1 MKLLT
6 RNTDYGI
13 RALCFIAKAKVR
25 VVPVPELVKAL
36 KIPRPFLRK
45 ILQALTKN
53 GFIRSYKGIGGGFEL
68 AVPANKL
75 YIVEVAKVF
84 QGSLNLNECFLNK
97 KVCPNRKTCPL
108 KKKIDKIEK
117 NVIFDFG
124 KAHLRVQ
131 MAAVPSK
138 PMAMIIVKIT
148 RFCLQIHE

>member
-1 MKLLT
+1 MIPLWYHLGMKLIT

-13 RALCFIAKAKVR
+13 RALCFIAKNKDKV
-25 VVPVPELVKAL
+25 VSVPELVKAL

-45 ILQALTKN
+45 ILQSLTRS
-53 GFIRSYKGIGGGFEL
+53 GFVRSYKGIGGGFVL
-68 AVPANKL
+68 AIRPDKL

-117 NVIFDFG
+117 NVISE
-124 KAHLRVQ
+124 LW
-131 MAAVPSK
+131 S
-138 PMAMIIVKIT
+138 IT
-148 RFCLQIHE
+148 IGQLLKG